1 MVQFIADL
9 QAGHRADRPWSASAA
24 WLRLRAAPQW
34 GQNFE
39 PSNINAKHAGQL
51 IVASRARQ

>member
-1 MVQFIADL
+1 VIHLVADL
-9 QAGHRADRPWSASAA
+9 QAGHRAGSPWSDSAA

-39 PSNINAKHAGQL
+39 PSNIKAKHAGQL
-51 IVASRARQ
+51 IVARRARQ